1 MSATLGA
8 AARRRLVPYYDVHG
22 PWSSMLV
29 GNRNGGK
36 ASGKIWREGQ
46 LSDDGEFVDGQTIG
60 QLTGEFIDGQTI
72 GQLTGE
78 FIDGQTIGQLTGEFI
93 DGQTIGQ
100 LTGEF
105 VDGQTHGQLTGEF
118 VDGQTHGQ
126 LTGEFVDEQT
136 IKYWSTHWRVRR
148 PSTMDHD
155 QWQWP

>member
-60 QLTGEFIDGQTI
+60 QLTGEFVDRQTMFHRNNGGSGTPTSSPNVPCHLNKTTYLLI
-72 GQLTGE
+72 VLNDALLWL
-78 FIDGQTIGQLTGEFI
+78 I
-93 DGQTIGQ
+93 
-100 LTGEF
+100 
-105 VDGQTHGQLTGEF
+105 
-118 VDGQTHGQ
+118 
-126 LTGEFVDEQT
+126 
-136 IKYWSTHWRVRR
+136 RCR
-148 PSTMDHD
+148 
-155 QWQWP
+155 